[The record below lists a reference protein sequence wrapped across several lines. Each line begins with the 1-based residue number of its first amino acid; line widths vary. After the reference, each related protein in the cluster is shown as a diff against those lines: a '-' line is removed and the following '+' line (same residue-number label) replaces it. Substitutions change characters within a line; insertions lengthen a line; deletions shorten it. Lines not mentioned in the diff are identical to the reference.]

1 MQNITY
7 TTGRTYDA
15 PQVLEITVLADTM
28 DEFGLRDIEV
38 TFTDKSRHIQGKLT
52 TIVFDGSIGKA
63 VLEAYDEGRYTA
75 TFN

>member
-1 MQNITY
+1 MQTL
-7 TTGRTYDA
+7 THVTGRIYDK
-15 PQVLEITVLADTM
+15 PQVLEIQVLSDTM
-28 DEFGLRDIEV
+28 DEFGLRDIVV

>member
-15 PQVLEITVLADTM
+15 PQVLDITVLSDTL

-52 TIVFDGSIGKA
+52 TIVFNGNIGQA